1 MNPDV
6 VSGCI
11 SLALAIMF
19 ILFATGSI
27 AVSKDRQKGREYIQK
42 YGWILWIAALV
53 LGAGGVFR
61 IVQAMG

>member
-42 YGWILWIAALV
+42 YGWIFWITALV
-53 LGAGGVFR
+53 VGAGGVFR